1 MVVSVI
7 MYNCS
12 SWAAKDCILEKL
24 DICHRKHLRQILK
37 IRYPTTITNKK
48 LYEVTSTT
56 ALSERVKVARWKMFG
71 HILRSP
77 QNSPAALSLAFAV
90 HGSSSLKG
98 RRGNHQTNLLKTIRK
113 DISRVHFSANE
124 HLTRPIKLTKE
135 DDITIVTNVLSLFAN
150 FSCLTMCTSKCCPT

>member
-1 MVVSVI
+1 MCSNYDIEQRCIFGNIAFNNYKNVWLQGRKISLNRLNQVYEAMVVSVI

-37 IRYPTTITNKK
+37 IRYPSIITNKK

-98 RRGNHQTNLLKTIRK
+98 RRGNH
-113 DISRVHFSANE
+113 
-124 HLTRPIKLTKE
+124 
-135 DDITIVTNVLSLFAN
+135 
-150 FSCLTMCTSKCCPT
+150 